1 MGWEKWIDV
10 HNISDQMKRQAS
22 ASKAECT
29 PLFLDRDTMSALFNG
44 SSVYTTTTDSCTCV
58 DFSRRKLPCKHMYR
72 LAMELNLLDG
82 DFKSDVKKTKG
93 YIKSVSLPL
102 SEGVAIVEKAT
113 EAAQKTL
120 MEFIGYYSNADEQPQ
135 ILPKTISLQQ
145 LLQLNI
151 LDKVSEC
158 NFDLRLFSRGELYKR
173 LMPYFE
179 NGTCKK
185 KKSWKEQVAWIESNA
200 PGIIE
205 CIGIPTI
212 ELTLNE
218 RFRSIRRKIYSY
230 LHRKFTFSN
239 DPFFQDSSTITYSA
253 SIPLLGGSPSLNR
266 VPPEDEVTALLL
278 KYNSDPHRK

>member
-1 MGWEKWIDV
+1 M
-10 HNISDQMKRQAS
+10 
-22 ASKAECT
+22 
-29 PLFLDRDTMSALFNG
+29 
-44 SSVYTTTTDSCTCV
+44 
-58 DFSRRKLPCKHMYR
+58 
-72 LAMELNLLDG
+72 
-82 DFKSDVKKTKG
+82 
-93 YIKSVSLPL
+93 
-102 SEGVAIVEKAT
+102 
-113 EAAQKTL
+113 
-120 MEFIGYYSNADEQPQ
+120 
-135 ILPKTISLQQ
+135 
-145 LLQLNI
+145 
-151 LDKVSEC
+151 
-158 NFDLRLFSRGELYKR
+158 
-173 LMPYFE
+173 
-179 NGTCKK
+179 
-185 KKSWKEQVAWIESNA
+185 AWIESNA